1 MEDEE
6 DNYKIVSN
14 GRTDKSNDKENE
26 SNKRVEILE
35 MELKEMI
42 EMKESLESELEQSQS
57 YCKSYTQ
64 QLTKGSEYV
73 TELQNDIKIKNNE
86 LSEFKISQEKF
97 ESIIESLKIEIKNKT
112 EENKSNNKK
121 SNEIETTLNLLEK
134 ELMSATDLVQ
144 GLESKVQGLE
154 SQLLDQKNE
163 NSEHKLKIE
172 KLEKI
177 QIGQKKGSGR
187 SSGGYDA
194 NVDRISDLEE
204 ELEHLKTQMKKIN
217 IDSAEES
224 RLKLE
229 ELNYYKEQS
238 EEYLKKLQ
246 EVRTLRIHDPSI
258 FLFIDSF
265 LLFLFSF

>member
-1 MEDEE
+1 
-6 DNYKIVSN
+6 
-14 GRTDKSNDKENE
+14 
-26 SNKRVEILE
+26 
-35 MELKEMI
+35 
-42 EMKESLESELEQSQS
+42 
-57 YCKSYTQ
+57 
-64 QLTKGSEYV
+64 
-73 TELQNDIKIKNNE
+73 
-86 LSEFKISQEKF
+86 
-97 ESIIESLKIEIKNKT
+97 
-112 EENKSNNKK
+112 
-121 SNEIETTLNLLEK
+121 
-134 ELMSATDLVQ
+134 MSATDLVQ

-177 QIGQKKGSGR
+177 QMGQKKGSGR

-217 IDSAEES
+217 VDTVEDN

-246 EVRTLRIHDPSI
+246 EVRTLHSYDY
-258 FLFIDSF
+258 LFIHSF
-265 LLFLFSF
+265 LLFIFFLYYSFFISGQELIFAFFVFVSIFFSLVSFFFLFSTIIFIVMFRFNFQFFLLFFLFYFVLLGC